1 MKLIKWMLATAATIT
16 MTVTMT
22 TGAFAETNLTA
33 ETASPGGAT
42 HLSPAH
48 LTEIAGTEG
57 IANIQLSE
65 GQTLTNSIQNVAE
78 GKTDIAGTPHIL
90 PFLMS
95 RGVGPYG
102 SLGAEKGAE
111 LASNLRAI
119 NPFTLGVFF
128 LYAYDA
134 KGIGGWDDLKGRK
147 IYNGPPRGGAL
158 TNARSMIQIV
168 AGLKDGDDYEGMQTN
183 WGQGTAL
190 VTSGEP
196 DAIVLPEL
204 FPGSRL
210 TSVTAAGKMT
220 GWSMPKAAYESEAMQ
235 KYMVAPG
242 SAPFIA
248 KASDI
253 EAALGDDWTIVSED
267 DMFRAFATIGGN
279 VVHKDMDGDLVY
291 DLVSA
296 YVATLDDLK
305 AKAPYGDSVNFDNP
319 MLGMC
324 GANPI
329 KYHPAAARA
338 WRDAGFELEDCAVAA
353 D

>member
-1 MKLIKWMLATAATIT
+1 MKPMKLMAAAAVATL
-16 MTVTMT
+16 MT
-22 TGAFAETNLTA
+22 TGAFAQVNLTA

-48 LTEIAGTEG
+48 LTEIAGTKG
-57 IANIQLSE
+57 IANIQLTD

-78 GKTDIAGTPHIL
+78 GKTDIAGTPYIL

-102 SLGAEKGAE
+102 SLGKEKGAE

-119 NPFTLGVFF
+119 NPFTLGIFF

-134 KGIGGWDDLKGRK
+134 KGVDGWNDLKGRK

-168 AGLKDGDDYEGMQTN
+168 AGLKDGEDYEGLQVN
-183 WGQGTAL
+183 WGQGASL

-220 GWSMPKAAYESEAMQ
+220 GWSMPKEAYESDAMQ
-235 KYMVAPG
+235 KYMKAPG
-242 SAPFIA
+242 SAPFTMKMADLEA
-248 KASDI
+248 KM
-253 EAALGDDWTIVSED
+253 GDDWTFVSED
-267 DMFRAFATIGGN
+267 DTFRAFATIGGN
-279 VVHKDMDGDLVY
+279 VVHKDMDEQLVY
-291 DLVSA
+291 DLVTA
-296 YVATLDDLK
+296 YIATLDDLK
-305 AKAPYGDSVNFDNP
+305 AKAPYGDTVGFDDP
-319 MLGMC
+319 MQGMC
-324 GANPI
+324 GANPV
-329 KYHPAAARA
+329 KYHPGAARA
-338 WRDAGFELEDCAVAA
+338 WRDAGYEIDDCALAN
-353 D
+353 

>member
-1 MKLIKWMLATAATIT
+1 MFKQSFLAMLAGLVLFDGAASAQ
-16 MTVTMT
+16 V
-22 TGAFAETNLTA
+22 NLTA

-48 LTEIAGTEG
+48 MTEIAGTKG
-57 IANIQLSE
+57 IANIQLAD

-78 GKTDIAGTPHIL
+78 GKTDIAATPYIL

-102 SLGAEKGAE
+102 SLGKEKGAE

-119 NPFTLGVFF
+119 NPFTLGIFL

-134 KGIGGWDDLKGRK
+134 KNIDGWDDLKGRK

-168 AGLKDGDDYEGMQTN
+168 AGLKDGEDYEGLQVN
-183 WGQGTAL
+183 WGQGTTL

-220 GWSMPKAAYESEAMQ
+220 GWSMPKAAYESEEMQ
-235 KYMVAPG
+235 KYMQAPG
-242 SAPFIA
+242 SAPVTMDIA
-248 KASDI
+248 TLREKM
-253 EAALGDDWTIVSED
+253 GDDWTFISED
-267 DMFRAFATIGGN
+267 DTFRAFATIGGN
-279 VVHKDMDGDLVY
+279 VVHKDMDEQLVY
-291 DLVSA
+291 ELVSS
-296 YVATLDDLK
+296 YVASLDDLK
-305 AKAPYGDSVNFDNP
+305 AKAPYGDTVGFDMP
-319 MLGMC
+319 MQGMC
-324 GANPI
+324 GANPV
-329 KYHPAAARA
+329 KYHPGAARA
-338 WRDAGFELEDCAVAA
+338 WIDAGYKIEQCAL
-353 D
+353 DN

>member
-1 MKLIKWMLATAATIT
+1 MFKQSFLAISTGLMLFGGAASAQ
-16 MTVTMT
+16 V
-22 TGAFAETNLTA
+22 NLTA

-48 LTEIAGTEG
+48 MTEIAGTKG
-57 IANIQLSE
+57 IANIQLAD

-78 GKTDIAGTPHIL
+78 GKTDIAATPYIL

-102 SLGAEKGAE
+102 SLGKEKGAE

-119 NPFTLGVFF
+119 NPFTLGIFF

-134 KGIGGWDDLKGRK
+134 KNIGGWEDLKGRK

-168 AGLKDGDDYEGMQTN
+168 AGLKDGEDYEGLQVN
-183 WGQGTAL
+183 WGQGTTL

-235 KYMVAPG
+235 KYMQAPG
-242 SAPFIA
+242 SAPVTMDIA
-248 KASDI
+248 TLREKM
-253 EAALGDDWTIVSED
+253 GDDWTFVSED
-267 DMFRAFATIGGN
+267 GTFRAFATIGGN
-279 VVHKDMDGDLVY
+279 VVHKDMDEQLVY
-291 DLVSA
+291 ELVSS

-305 AKAPYGDSVNFDNP
+305 AKAPYGDTVGFDMP
-319 MLGMC
+319 MQGMC
-324 GANPI
+324 GANPV
-329 KYHPAAARA
+329 KYHPGAARA
-338 WRDAGFELEDCAVAA
+338 WIDAGYKIEQCAL
-353 D
+353 DN

>member
-1 MKLIKWMLATAATIT
+1 MFKKLAASTCAIAILVSG
-16 MTVTMT
+16 TVS
-22 TGAFAETNLTA
+22 AQVNLTA

-48 LTEIAGTEG
+48 MTEIAGTKG
-57 IANIQLSE
+57 IANIQLAD

-78 GKTDIAGTPHIL
+78 GKTDIAATPYIL

-102 SLGAEKGAE
+102 SLGKEKGAE
-111 LASNLRAI
+111 LASNLRSI
-119 NPFTLGVFF
+119 NPFTLGIFL

-134 KGIGGWDDLKGRK
+134 KNIGGWDDLKGRK

-168 AGLKDGDDYEGMQTN
+168 AGLKDGEDYEGLQVN
-183 WGQGTAL
+183 WGQGTTL

-235 KYMVAPG
+235 KYMQAPG
-242 SAPFIA
+242 SAPVTMDIA
-248 KASDI
+248 TLRETMGS
-253 EAALGDDWTIVSED
+253 DWTFVSED
-267 DMFRAFATIGGN
+267 GTFRAFATIGGN
-279 VVHKDMDGDLVY
+279 VVHKDMDEQLVY
-291 DLVSA
+291 DLVTA
-296 YVATLDDLK
+296 YVATLDELK
-305 AKAPYGDSVNFDNP
+305 AKAPYGDTVGFDIP
-319 MLGMC
+319 MQGMC
-324 GANPI
+324 GANPL
-329 KYHPAAARA
+329 KYHPGAARA
-338 WRDAGFELEDCAVAA
+338 WKDAGYEIDACAL
-353 D
+353 DG

>member
-1 MKLIKWMLATAATIT
+1 MKPTQIMAAIAAATT
-16 MTVTMT
+16 FA
-22 TGAFAETNLTA
+22 TGAFAQANLTA

-42 HLSPAH
+42 HLSTAH
-48 LTEIAGTEG
+48 LTEIGGTSG
-57 IANIQLSE
+57 IANIQLAE
-65 GQTLTNSIQNVAE
+65 GQTLTNSLQNVAE
-78 GKTDIAGTPHIL
+78 GKTDIAATPHIL

-102 SLGAEKGAE
+102 SLGKEKGAE
-111 LASNLRAI
+111 LAANLRAI
-119 NPFTLGVFF
+119 NPFTLGIFF

-134 KGIGGWDDLKGRK
+134 KGIGGWEDLEGRK

-158 TNARSMIQIV
+158 TNGRTMIQIIT
-168 AGLKDGDDYEGMQTN
+168 GLKDGDGYEGIQVN
-183 WGQGTAL
+183 WGQGATM

-210 TSVTAAGKMT
+210 STVASAGNMT
-220 GWSMPKAAYESEAMQ
+220 GWSMPIAAFESEAMQ

-242 SAPFIA
+242 SAPVTMPLA
-248 KASDI
+248 
-253 EAALGDDWTIVSED
+253 ELQETMGDEWTFVSED
-267 DMFRAFATIGGN
+267 DTFRAFATIGGN
-279 VVHKDMDGDLVY
+279 VVHKDMDDTLVY
-291 DLVSA
+291 DLVTA
-296 YVATLDDLK
+296 YIGSMDALK
-305 AKAPYGDSVNFDNP
+305 AKAPYGNTVNFDNP

-338 WRDAGFELEDCAVAA
+338 WREAGYTLDDCAVAN
-353 D
+353 

>member
-1 MKLIKWMLATAATIT
+1 MLKHIFTGAVFAAGL
-16 MTVTMT
+16 MT
-22 TGAFAETNLTA
+22 TSALAQANLTA

-48 LTEIAGTEG
+48 LTEIAGTKG
-57 IANIQLSE
+57 IASIQLAD

-78 GKTDIAGTPHIL
+78 GKTDIASTPHIL

-102 SLGAEKGAE
+102 SLGKEKGAE

-119 NPFTLGVFF
+119 NPFTLGVFL

-134 KGIGGWDDLKGRK
+134 KGIKGWDDLKGRK

-158 TNARSMIQIV
+158 TNARSMIQIIT
-168 AGLKDGDDYEGMQTN
+168 GLKDGEGYEGIQVN
-183 WGQGTAL
+183 WGQGTTL

-196 DAIVLPEL
+196 DAVVLPEL

-210 TSVTAAGKMT
+210 TSITASGKMT
-220 GWSMPKAAYESEAMQ
+220 GWSMPKSVYESEAMQ
-235 KYMVAPG
+235 KYMKAPG
-242 SAPFIA
+242 SAPFTMKVADLKA
-248 KASDI
+248 KM
-253 EAALGDDWTIVSED
+253 GDDWSFVSED
-267 DMFRAFATIGGN
+267 DTFRAFATIGGN
-279 VVHKDMDGDLVY
+279 VVHKDMDEELVY
-291 DLVSA
+291 KLVSA

-305 AKAPYGDSVNFDNP
+305 AKAPYGDTVNFDNP

-324 GANPI
+324 GANPV
-329 KYHPAAARA
+329 KYHPGAVRAWTEAGYTIDECARA
-338 WRDAGFELEDCAVAA
+338 N
-353 D
+353 

>member
-1 MKLIKWMLATAATIT
+1 MKPMKLIAALAAATT
-16 MTVTMT
+16 LA
-22 TGAFAETNLTA
+22 TGAFAQANLTA

-48 LTEIAGTEG
+48 MAEVAGTKG
-57 IANIQLSE
+57 IANIQLAD

-78 GKTDIAGTPHIL
+78 GKTDIAGTPYIL

-102 SLGAEKGAE
+102 SLGKEKGAE
-111 LASNLRAI
+111 LAGNLRAI
-119 NPFTLGVFF
+119 NPFTLGIFF

-134 KGIGGWDDLKGRK
+134 KGINGWDDIKGRK

-158 TNARSMIQIV
+158 TNARSMIQIIT
-168 AGLKDGDDYEGMQTN
+168 GLKDGEGYEGMQTN
-183 WGQGTAL
+183 WGQGSAL
-190 VTSGEP
+190 VSSGEP
-196 DAIVLPEL
+196 DAVVLPEL

-210 TSVTAAGKMT
+210 TTVTAAGKMT

-242 SAPFIA
+242 SAPFTMPLA
-248 KASDI
+248 DLQATM
-253 EAALGDDWTIVSED
+253 GDDWTFVSED
-267 DMFRAFATIGGN
+267 DTFRAFATIGGN
-279 VVHKDMDGDLVY
+279 VVHKDMDSDLVY
-291 DLVSA
+291 ELVSA
-296 YVATLDDLK
+296 YAATVDDLI
-305 AKAPYGDSVNFDNP
+305 AKAPYGNSANFNFP

-324 GANPI
+324 GKNPL

-338 WRDAGFELEDCAVAA
+338 WRDAGYELDDCAVAE
-353 D
+353 

>member
-1 MKLIKWMLATAATIT
+1 MIAGLVLFGGTASAQ
-16 MTVTMT
+16 V
-22 TGAFAETNLTA
+22 NLTA

-48 LTEIAGTEG
+48 MTEIAGTKG
-57 IANIQLSE
+57 IANIQLAD

-78 GKTDIAGTPHIL
+78 GKTDIAATPYIL

-102 SLGAEKGAE
+102 SLGKEKGAE

-119 NPFTLGVFF
+119 NPFTLGIFL

-134 KGIGGWDDLKGRK
+134 KNIDGWDDLKGRK

-168 AGLKDGDDYEGMQTN
+168 AGLKDGEDYEGLQVN
-183 WGQGTAL
+183 WGQGTTL

-220 GWSMPKAAYESEAMQ
+220 GWSMPKAAYESEEMQ
-235 KYMVAPG
+235 KYMQAPG
-242 SAPFIA
+242 SAPVTMDIA
-248 KASDI
+248 TLREKM
-253 EAALGDDWTIVSED
+253 GDDWTFISED
-267 DMFRAFATIGGN
+267 DTFRAFATIGGN
-279 VVHKDMDGDLVY
+279 VVHKDMDEQLVY
-291 DLVSA
+291 ELVSS
-296 YVATLDDLK
+296 YVASLDDLK
-305 AKAPYGDSVNFDNP
+305 AKAPYGDTVGFDMP
-319 MLGMC
+319 MQGMC
-324 GANPI
+324 GANPV
-329 KYHPAAARA
+329 KYHPGAARA
-338 WRDAGFELEDCAVAA
+338 WIDAGYKIEQCAL
-353 D
+353 DN

>member
-1 MKLIKWMLATAATIT
+1 MLAGLVLFGGAASAQ
-16 MTVTMT
+16 V
-22 TGAFAETNLTA
+22 NLTA

-48 LTEIAGTEG
+48 MTEIAGTKG
-57 IANIQLSE
+57 IANIQLAD

-78 GKTDIAGTPHIL
+78 GKTDIAATPYIL

-102 SLGAEKGAE
+102 SLGKEKGAE

-119 NPFTLGVFF
+119 NPFTLGIFL

-134 KGIGGWDDLKGRK
+134 KNIDGWDDLKGRK

-168 AGLKDGDDYEGMQTN
+168 AGLKDGEDYEGLQVN
-183 WGQGTAL
+183 WGQGTTL

-220 GWSMPKAAYESEAMQ
+220 GWSMPKAAYESEEMQ
-235 KYMVAPG
+235 KYMQAPG
-242 SAPFIA
+242 SAPVTMDIA
-248 KASDI
+248 TLREKM
-253 EAALGDDWTIVSED
+253 GDDWTFISED
-267 DMFRAFATIGGN
+267 DTFRAFATIGGN
-279 VVHKDMDGDLVY
+279 VVHKDMDEQLVY
-291 DLVSA
+291 ELVSS
-296 YVATLDDLK
+296 YVASLDDLK
-305 AKAPYGDSVNFDNP
+305 AKAPYGDTVGFDMP
-319 MLGMC
+319 MQGMC
-324 GANPI
+324 GANPV
-329 KYHPAAARA
+329 KYHPGAARA
-338 WRDAGFELEDCAVAA
+338 WIDAGYKIEQCAL
-353 D
+353 DN

>member
-1 MKLIKWMLATAATIT
+1 MKPIKFMVAAATA
-16 MTVTMT
+16 MTLT
-22 TGAFAETNLTA
+22 TGAWAQANLTA

-48 LTEIAGTEG
+48 LTEIAGTKG
-57 IANIQLSE
+57 IASIQLAD

-78 GKTDIAGTPHIL
+78 GKTDIASTPHIL

-102 SLGAEKGAE
+102 SLGKEKGAE

-119 NPFTLGVFF
+119 NPFTLGIFF

-134 KGIGGWDDLKGRK
+134 KGVGGWDDLKGRK

-168 AGLKDGDDYEGMQTN
+168 AGLKDGEDYEGLQVN
-183 WGQGTAL
+183 WGQGTTL

-210 TSVTAAGKMT
+210 TSVTASGKMT

-235 KYMVAPG
+235 KYMQAPG
-242 SAPFIA
+242 SAPVLMDLA
-248 KASDI
+248 ELQATM
-253 EAALGDDWTIVSED
+253 GDDWTFVSED
-267 DMFRAFATIGGN
+267 DTFRGFATIGGN
-279 VVHKDMDGDLVY
+279 VVHKDMDEDLVY

-296 YVATLDDLK
+296 YVASLDDLK
-305 AKAPYGDSVNFDNP
+305 AKAPFGNTVNFDNP

-329 KYHPAAARA
+329 KYHPGAARA
-338 WRDAGFELEDCAVAA
+338 WREAGFELDDCAVAE
-353 D
+353 

>member
-1 MKLIKWMLATAATIT
+1 MKPMKLMAAAAVATL
-16 MTVTMT
+16 MT
-22 TGAFAETNLTA
+22 TGAFAQVNLTA

-48 LTEIAGTEG
+48 LTEIAGTKG
-57 IANIQLSE
+57 IANIQLTD

-78 GKTDIAGTPHIL
+78 GKTDIAGTPYIL

-102 SLGAEKGAE
+102 SLGKEKGAE

-119 NPFTLGVFF
+119 NPFTLGIFF

-134 KGIGGWDDLKGRK
+134 KGVDGWDDLKGRK

-168 AGLKDGDDYEGMQTN
+168 AGLKDGEDYEGLQVN
-183 WGQGTAL
+183 WGQGASL

-220 GWSMPKAAYESEAMQ
+220 GWSMPKEAYESDAMQ
-235 KYMVAPG
+235 KYMKAPG
-242 SAPFIA
+242 SAPFTMKMADLEA
-248 KASDI
+248 KM
-253 EAALGDDWTIVSED
+253 GDDWTFVSED
-267 DMFRAFATIGGN
+267 DTFRAFATIGGN
-279 VVHKDMDGDLVY
+279 VVHKDMDEQLVY
-291 DLVSA
+291 DLVTA
-296 YVATLDDLK
+296 YIATLDDLK
-305 AKAPYGDSVNFDNP
+305 AKAPYGDTVGFDDP
-319 MLGMC
+319 MQGMC
-324 GANPI
+324 GANPV
-329 KYHPAAARA
+329 KYHPGAAKA
-338 WRDAGFELEDCAVAA
+338 WRDAGYQIDDCALAN
-353 D
+353 